1 VSLVQVEL
9 VCKYEEQDYRS
20 QVNIVK
26 VRCVRHIEYSTLGS
40 VGVHFPIDELLP
52 AHHTYKELICITRII
67 LHGPGTLFL
76 VEDLRNNKHGQM
88 ISNDSY
94 GEVKEAITCD
104 PKYASLPWKVN

>member
-1 VSLVQVEL
+1 VQVEL

-20 QVNIVK
+20 QANIVK

-88 ISNDSY
+88 ISNGSY

-104 PKYASLPWKVN
+104 PKYASLPWRVN